1 MMYVS
6 AILAIGMVCAAS
18 VKKGGVLDSVSEI
31 AYIVPKWVFSLWMML
46 TGMTLMPSL
55 MDALPDHN
63 RFVGFLA
70 VSGLACVAATPY
82 YKEEHKA
89 LHYVGGSLCA
99 LCSTVVAWIL
109 CPWLLALWLVYACV
123 WPKELFWAET
133 LVYLILTITLAI

>member
-1 MMYVS
+1 MI
-6 AILAIGMVCAAS
+6 ILSIIIGLS
-18 VKKGGVLDSVSEI
+18 VVVYAVWREGIPDSLSHI

-55 MDALPDHN
+55 MDALPDHK

-70 VSGLACVAATPY
+70 VLGRAGVAATPY

-89 LHYVGGSLCA
+89 LHYAGGILCA

-109 CPWLLALWLVYACV
+109 HPLLLALWLVYACV
-123 WPKELFWAET
+123 WPKELFWAEA
-133 LVYLILTITLAI
+133 LVYVILIASITI